1 MWTLHQWHCKR
12 KRTHIPAVT
21 LEWARTNIVF
31 SEGLTASMLAS
42 VCRDAAMRAIRE
54 SRDATSVKQRHF
66 EAAIVGCRAEII
78 VPHLNR

>member
-1 MWTLHQWHCKR
+1 M
-12 KRTHIPAVT
+12 
-21 LEWARTNIVF
+21 F